1 MRRRVRLPT
10 LALAT
15 ALFASPAAALTL
27 LTEGKVGVF
36 RSPAGGEAEAVIRI
50 GRDRALASLPD
61 PRCPTVSSLRFA
73 FSRRGADFEDH
84 GEIALPCEQWQAT
97 PKGMRFTSTAGA
109 AGGVRDVTIGG
120 RGVVIRAGGAGFAPI
135 TGPVAYVEA
144 WLTIAGERHLVRL
157 QNFRRNDATRVVS
170 RRATRAGAAAEAAFW
185 DTVWGDA
192 PRSDEALRLLERAVK
207 RDRKDGRSQFLLG
220 MLHLYRTSS
229 VCAEFDFANLCD
241 AARAEGAA
249 AQAPLDRAVELLPL
263 DSRIPGFRA
272 AATYANGFTQ
282 GDAALL
288 ATGLER
294 IDAAVEANPLFNAFD
309 LFAVVAPVTS
319 GTTEYFQNRIL
330 PLVDYVFAD
339 ASCLVDLP
347 ETCSN
352 AGMAP
357 HNFEGTLVL
366 LGDIYAKG
374 GRLATAN
381 AWYTVAQLSG
391 ASSAWRYQAIADDR
405 LATAATRVALSQDAD
420 PTNDPP
426 LLGGGGGSCRHCHNK

>member
-1 MRRRVRLPT
+1 
-10 LALAT
+10 
-15 ALFASPAAALTL
+15 
-27 LTEGKVGVF
+27 
-36 RSPAGGEAEAVIRI
+36 
-50 GRDRALASLPD
+50 
-61 PRCPTVSSLRFA
+61 
-73 FSRRGADFEDH
+73 
-84 GEIALPCEQWQAT
+84 
-97 PKGMRFTSTAGA
+97 
-109 AGGVRDVTIGG
+109 
-120 RGVVIRAGGAGFAPI
+120 
-135 TGPVAYVEA
+135 
-144 WLTIAGERHLVRL
+144 
-157 QNFRRNDATRVVS
+157 VS